1 MRDCEPVATS
11 ARRIRVAFI
20 LHVMQVAGA
29 EVLVRETIDRLQN
42 VIEPCVL
49 CLDEVGAIGERL
61 QARGVPVVAFHRRP
75 GIDWRLFGRM
85 AAELRARQID
95 VVHAHQYTPFFYA
108 SIAARRS
115 GMRPRVIFTEHGRHY
130 PDVVSA
136 KRRVLNRLVFDR
148 LADDVTAV
156 CEFSARS
163 LADTDGFSRARIRII
178 PNGIDVPEYAAI
190 DDRAALRVRLGLS
203 PSRRYVIIVARF
215 HPVKDHA
222 TLVRAFRQVAS
233 AHDDVEL
240 LLAGDGPLRPA
251 LEGQIRELGLVERV
265 HLLGVRSD
273 VPDLLRASDVFVLSS
288 VSEAASIT
296 LLEAMGSSRPSVV
309 TNVGGNPELVR
320 DGVDGL
326 LVARGDSTEMAL
338 AIKRL
343 LSNPALAERMGRA
356 AAARVR
362 ERFLLDDT
370 IRAYADLYRGNAGAL
385 TGASG

>member
-1 MRDCEPVATS
+1 
-11 ARRIRVAFI
+11 
-20 LHVMQVAGA
+20 
-29 EVLVRETIDRLQN
+29 
-42 VIEPCVL
+42 
-49 CLDEVGAIGERL
+49 
-61 QARGVPVVAFHRRP
+61 
-75 GIDWRLFGRM
+75 
-85 AAELRARQID
+85 
-95 VVHAHQYTPFFYA
+95 
-108 SIAARRS
+108 
-115 GMRPRVIFTEHGRHY
+115 
-130 PDVVSA
+130 
-136 KRRVLNRLVFDR
+136 
-148 LADDVTAV
+148 
-156 CEFSARS
+156 
-163 LADTDGFSRARIRII
+163 
-178 PNGIDVPEYAAI
+178 
-190 DDRAALRVRLGLS
+190 
-203 PSRRYVIIVARF
+203 
-215 HPVKDHA
+215 VKDHA